1 MHLVN
6 KLDKD
11 NVSKKNTRSELFA
24 KGSIMAVIIS
34 IPSLAG
40 FFIAWKILDNLIEAA
55 VVGLV
60 VHFAAMG
67 FALKI
72 AKIILRT
79 KY

>member
-1 MHLVN
+1 MLVN

-11 NVSKKNTRSELFA
+11 GISKKNTRSELFA

-55 VVGLV
+55 VIGLV
-60 VHFAAMG
+60 VHFVAMG

-72 AKIILRT
+72 AKVILRT
-79 KY
+79 K

>member
-1 MHLVN
+1 MLVN

-11 NVSKKNTRSELFA
+11 GISKKNTRRELFA

-60 VHFAAMG
+60 VHFVAMG

-72 AKIILRT
+72 AKVILRT
-79 KY
+79 K

>member
-60 VHFAAMG
+60 VHFIAMG

>member
-34 IPSLAG
+34 IPSLVG

-60 VHFAAMG
+60 VHFIAMG

>member
-11 NVSKKNTRSELFA
+11 SVSKKNRRSELFA

-60 VHFAAMG
+60 VHFIAMG